1 MQLFNCS
8 HSSHLSGLT
17 KFLRAQVR
25 PLSGLHLN
33 DLIWIVVG
41 SIALSSVAV
50 FASDSW
56 TQWRGPN
63 RDGSFEGPVWSSS
76 LDTMQLKWRQPID
89 DGYSGPIVLENKI
102 FTFETLRKSNEVVRC
117 FDRKTGEELWSAS
130 WEGAMRVPFFAAS
143 NGSWVRSTPATDGES
158 LYVAGMRDV
167 LVSLDVVT
175 GKENWRVDFVERY
188 KTPLPSFGYVCSPLI
203 EGDFLYTQAGASLL
217 KLNKRTGETIWR
229 SLVDEGG
236 MNGSVFSSPVIET
249 INGVQ
254 QLVIQTRTT
263 LCGVDLETGK
273 ELWSQEIPAFR
284 GMNILP
290 PTKYEDGVFTSA
302 YGGKSLWV
310 ELKHDGNSDDEG
322 KWEPSVAWEN
332 RTQAYMS
339 SPIVIGSHIYLHLR
353 NQKFTCLDLKTGETL
368 WETDRKF
375 GKYWSIVRQGDKL
388 LALDQ
393 DGILFLIEASPDE
406 FRLLDERKISDQE
419 TWAHLAV
426 AGSEVIIRDQ
436 KGIAVYD
443 WSSNSPL
450 QAAP

>member
-8 HSSHLSGLT
+8 HSNHLSGLT

-76 LDTMQLKWRQPID
+76 LDTMQLKWRQSID

-117 FDRKTGEELWSAS
+117 FDRQTGEELWSAS

-167 LVSLDVVT
+167 LVSLDVAT

-188 KTPLPSFGYVCSPLI
+188 MTPLPSFGYVCSPLI

-290 PTKYEDGVFTSA
+290 PTKYDL
-302 YGGKSLWV
+302 YL
-310 ELKHDGNSDDEG
+310 
-322 KWEPSVAWEN
+322 
-332 RTQAYMS
+332 
-339 SPIVIGSHIYLHLR
+339 VI
-353 NQKFTCLDLKTGETL
+353 
-368 WETDRKF
+368 
-375 GKYWSIVRQGDKL
+375 
-388 LALDQ
+388 
-393 DGILFLIEASPDE
+393 
-406 FRLLDERKISDQE
+406 
-419 TWAHLAV
+419 
-426 AGSEVIIRDQ
+426 
-436 KGIAVYD
+436 
-443 WSSNSPL
+443 
-450 QAAP
+450 